1 MDAEGHRAEPPVSIR
16 VGDPGRAQ
24 WFCLSRS
31 TRSILRLDQSGTPA
45 LRWFMPRSMTGFS
58 VSTSEA
64 GTRRFEFEV
73 RSVNHRY
80 CDVRTHLPSE
90 LIHLTSDIEA
100 RVRKV
105 VRRGRVDIA
114 VVMNTQDE
122 AMVEPT
128 VDLARARG
136 YKAAYEKLAS
146 ALGIE
151 AKIDLMQVAQAPGV
165 MRIERNEDETDP
177 KPTVIEGIDEVLKGL
192 VAMRK
197 VEGGTLGSQLTAH
210 LDLVQELVNGVAKLV
225 PQVNAERRR
234 RLDERL
240 SALLDDTKIDP
251 ARLAQE
257 AALLADRA
265 DVTEEIERL
274 ASHIQQ
280 FSGLLATDD
289 PVGRKLDFLL
299 QEMNREVN
307 TIGSKS
313 ADAELA
319 YLVVDL
325 KTELERLR
333 EQVQN
338 LE

>member
-1 MDAEGHRAEPPVSIR
+1 
-16 VGDPGRAQ
+16 
-24 WFCLSRS
+24 
-31 TRSILRLDQSGTPA
+31 
-45 LRWFMPRSMTGFS
+45 MPLSMTGFS

-64 GTRRFEFEV
+64 GTRQFEFEA

-80 CDVRTHLPSE
+80 CDVRAHLPSE
-90 LIHLTSDIEA
+90 LVHLTADIER
-100 RVRKV
+100 RVRKM

-114 VVMNTQDE
+114 VVIARREQ
-122 AMVEPT
+122 AVIEPT

-136 YKAAYEKLAS
+136 YKAAYEKLAV

-151 AKIDLMQVAQAPGV
+151 AEISLMQVAQAPGV
-165 MRIERNEDETDP
+165 MRIENSEDDTDP
-177 KPTVIEGIDEVLKGL
+177 KASVLAGIDEVLQGL

-197 VEGGTLGSQLTAH
+197 VEGDTLCEQLNAH
-210 LDLVQELVNGVAKLV
+210 LALVESLVGQVTKLV

-240 SALLDDTKIDP
+240 TALLDDTKIDP

-280 FSGLLATDD
+280 FSGLLASDES
-289 PVGRKLDFLL
+289 VGRKLDFLL